1 MPRVPRIICPGMPV
15 MPGYSR
21 IRRQIPVM
29 APAAPGAAGRTWA
42 AVASCPAGPLAN
54 AAPAVSAVTEITATP
69 MTAAILVAFTPRPGP
84 RCRPGSRAPAA
95 GISGCARYSSSSAG
109 SSAGQAPGRGLR
121 SPEHAAQP
129 ALRQPPVA
137 ERMAVDEHAGREQHA
152 RPGRQGAAVLAG
164 QVDLGDLERMVRADP
179 GQHALGV
186 LTQRA
191 VGLGQQRD
199 RGHDGC
205 SPAFMSASI
214 VVVGRNIVYF
224 GAPP

>member
-84 RCRPGSRAPAA
+84 RCQPGSA
-95 GISGCARYSSSSAG
+95 G
-109 SSAGQAPGRGLR
+109 P
-121 SPEHAAQP
+121 
-129 ALRQPPVA
+129 
-137 ERMAVDEHAGREQHA
+137 
-152 RPGRQGAAVLAG
+152 
-164 QVDLGDLERMVRADP
+164 
-179 GQHALGV
+179 
-186 LTQRA
+186 RA